1 MKTLTQTVTCH
12 SGQTLHNFNFLQK
25 SSILSRCWQ
34 LSAASLFVAIFGS
47 TTSWGQVSLTE
58 LLNAVEN
65 DRVAESA
72 EYRERQQE
80 FEQNVA
86 RQQQILD
93 TTNERIVEQETEQN
107 RLSDQFEANEVIIAD
122 KREILRNR
130 RGDLNELFGTL
141 QGVAG
146 DFLSNFQDS
155 LISAQYPG
163 RAGELEVIIE
173 RAGST
178 IEQLNI
184 SEMERFWYFMH
195 QEVTESGR
203 VVTYNGDIALP
214 SGDTTNRTIT
224 RIGAFNAISDGEYL
238 NYQGEV
244 GHLQVLPRQPDSEVL
259 GAARDLQSSTTGFT
273 RTGIDPTGG
282 VGGQVMANLVNFP
295 SASEQVQA
303 NAGVIGFIIIGV
315 GVVGILLAFYRL
327 LMLTL
332 VSVQVRNQ
340 LKSEKPAKNNPL
352 GRVLLIADANPD
364 ADTETLELKLGEAIL
379 KETPSLE
386 SMLTLIKMIATIAPL
401 GGLLGTVT
409 GMIQVFQQITV
420 YGAGDPTIMA
430 GGISQALMTTVL
442 GIVVAIPTIFMHTV
456 VKSRSDNIIHILEEQ
471 ATGMIAQKAERSA
484 GGQ

>member
-1 MKTLTQTVTCH
+1 MKMLIKVT
-12 SGQTLHNFNFLQK
+12 GLIAA
-25 SSILSRCWQ
+25 SILMVVGSPAGYAQ
-34 LSAASLFVAIFGS
+34 GSLS
-47 TTSWGQVSLTE
+47 E

-65 DRVAESA
+65 DRVAESE
-72 EYRERQQE
+72 EYQQRLSE
-80 FEQNVA
+80 FEQNTA
-86 RQQQILD
+86 RQTEILEI
-93 TTNERIVEQETEQN
+93 TEGRITEQESVQVQ
-107 RLSDQFEANEVIIAD
+107 LSDQFEANEVVIAD

-163 RAGELEVIIE
+163 RTDELEVIIE
-173 RAGST
+173 RAGSS

-203 VVTYNGDIALP
+203 VVTYNGEVALP
-214 SGDTTNRTIT
+214 SGETSNRSVT
-224 RIGAFNAISDGEYL
+224 RIGLFNAISDGEYL
-238 NYQGEV
+238 SYQGEV
-244 GHLQVLPRQPDSEVL
+244 GHLQVLPRQPGSDVL
-259 GAARDLQSSTTGFT
+259 SAANDLTASTSGFT
-273 RTGIDPTGG
+273 RAGIDPTGG

-295 SASEQVQA
+295 SASEQVEA

-315 GVVGILLAFYRL
+315 GVIGIILGFFRL

-332 VSVQVRNQ
+332 VSVKVRSQ
-340 LKSEKPAKNNPL
+340 LKSDRASNNNPL
-352 GRVLLIADANPD
+352 GRVLMVAESNPN

-386 SMLTLIKMIATIAPL
+386 SLLTLIKMIATIAPL

-471 ATGMIAQKAERSA
+471 ATGMIAQKAERAA
-484 GGQ
+484 GGS

>member
-1 MKTLTQTVTCH
+1 MKAL
-12 SGQTLHNFNFLQK
+12 K
-25 SSILSRCWQ
+25 ILSGI
-34 LSAASLFVAIFGS
+34 SAASLLLIGS
-47 TTSWGQVSLTE
+47 AQLSAQTSLAD
-58 LLNAVEN
+58 LLDAVEN
-65 DRVAESA
+65 DRVAES
-72 EYRERQQE
+72 EGYRERLQE
-80 FEQNVA
+80 FEQNAA
-86 RQQQILD
+86 RQQQILE
-93 TTNERIVEQETEQN
+93 TTNERITAEEQEQVN
-107 RLSDQFEANEVIIAD
+107 LSDQFESNEVIIAD
-122 KREILRNR
+122 KREVLRNR

-146 DFLSNFQDS
+146 DFLSNFQNS

-163 RAGELEVIIE
+163 RADELEVIIE

-214 SGDTTNRTIT
+214 SGDTANRTIT

-238 NYQGEV
+238 SYTGAV

-259 GAARDLQSSTTGFT
+259 ASAAALQSASSGLV
-273 RTGIDPTGG
+273 RVGIDPTGG

-295 SASEQVQA
+295 SAQEQVEA

-315 GVVGILLAFYRL
+315 GVVGILLGFYRL

-332 VSVQVRNQ
+332 VSIKVRSQ
-340 LKSEKPAKNNPL
+340 LKSDKPAKNNPL
-352 GRVLLIADANPD
+352 GRVLLVAESNPS

-484 GGQ
+484 GSQA

>member
-1 MKTLTQTVTCH
+1 MKGSNKITTLAAAAALGCAAAAPAQDG
-12 SGQTLHNFNFLQK
+12 S
-25 SSILSRCWQ
+25 
-34 LSAASLFVAIFGS
+34 ASLS
-47 TTSWGQVSLTE
+47 E
-58 LLNAVEN
+58 LLERVEN
-65 DRVAESA
+65 DRVVESE
-72 EYRERQQE
+72 EYRQRRDEFTRNVNRQQE
-80 FEQNVA
+80 
-86 RQQQILD
+86 ILD
-93 TTNERIVEQETEQN
+93 LTEDRIGEQERLQRE
-107 RLSDQFEANEVIIAD
+107 LSDRFEANEIVIAD
-122 KREILRNR
+122 KREILRDR

-146 DFLSNFQDS
+146 DFLSNFQNS

-163 RAGELEVIIE
+163 RSAQLEEIIE

-184 SEMERFWYFMH
+184 EEMERFWFFMH
-195 QEVTESGR
+195 QELTESGR
-203 VVTYNGDIALP
+203 VVRYSADVALP
-214 SGDTTNRTIT
+214 GGETVNREIV
-224 RIGAFNAISDGEYL
+224 RIGAFNSVSDGDYL
-238 NYQGEV
+238 SYSGDV
-244 GHLQVLPRQPDSEVL
+244 GHLQVLPRQPDGGVVSSARRL
-259 GAARDLQSSTTGFT
+259 QGADSGLV

-295 SASEQVQA
+295 TAQEQVEA

-327 LMLTL
+327 LMLSL
-332 VSVQVRNQ
+332 VSVRVRGQ
-340 LKSEKPAKNNPL
+340 LRKENPMNDNPL
-352 GRVLLIADANPD
+352 GRVLLVAESNPG

-379 KETPSLE
+379 KETPALE

-409 GMIQVFQQITV
+409 GMIVVFQQITV

-471 ATGMIAQKAERSA
+471 ATGMIAQKAERQA
-484 GGQ
+484 GGAA